1 MRMYCLLSQI
11 INAAIYATV
20 PGHNR
25 WPISTQLL
33 FMRLSQPSAVPQAPD
48 RRDGEITL
56 SLGGPES
63 YHLWGI
69 RRVGA
74 LWIGSYCHFYCGV
87 TRGKSVS
94 TEAGEV
100 KLFCDCS
107 FMLLESMMCY
117 WERPPEGGRKR
128 LASNHKPSPLVFT
141 LHHHLSFFYL
151 VLISASMCLVHA
163 SNHTQISYCGVY
175 TLTKTLVLSALL
187 RCLELFQTSFS
198 SCSFK
203 SVQVMW

>member
-1 MRMYCLLSQI
+1 MYCLLSQI

-33 FMRLSQPSAVPQAPD
+33 FMRLSQPSAIPQAP
-48 RRDGEITL
+48 RQERWRNYFIAR
-56 SLGGPES
+56 GPES

-74 LWIGSYCHFYCGV
+74 WIGSYCHFYCGV
-87 TRGKSVS
+87 TRAEKLS

-107 FMLLESMMCY
+107 FMLLESVMCY

-128 LASNHKPSPLVFT
+128 LVSRRTLSPPRPHGASPFII
-141 LHHHLSFFYL
+141 FYL
-151 VLISASMCLVHA
+151 VLISVSMYLVHA
-163 SNHTQISYCGVY
+163 SDHI
-175 TLTKTLVLSALL
+175 
-187 RCLELFQTSFS
+187 
-198 SCSFK
+198 
-203 SVQVMW
+203 